1 MTTLR
6 GLWPRGGL
14 WRHADFLK
22 LWSAQTVS
30 QFGTAVSQVA
40 LPLVAVLSLHAS
52 AFQVAALGTVEFL
65 PFLLFTLP
73 AGVWVDRLPRR
84 PILVLADAGRAA
96 ALGSIPLVAAVGHL
110 TLAQLYVAGF
120 VTGTLTVFFD
130 VAYQSY
136 LPSIVERDRLVDG
149 NAKLEVSRSAAQIGG
164 PGLGGL
170 LVRLFTAPY
179 AVLADAA
186 SYVWSSL
193 FVFWI
198 RRPEVVPER
207 TAESPSLIRELIDGV
222 KYLLGHRYWRWIS
235 MSTATFNF
243 FNNVAFAI
251 LIVYLVRRLDMS
263 PLTIGI
269 TFSLASAGSL
279 VAAFFAGKIGTRLGI
294 GRTILLG
301 TMIDAVPLV
310 LVPLAPKSLA
320 IPFVAI
326 AFAVVEFGVVL
337 YNVSVIS
344 LTKSLTGSN
353 AAAGLV
359 FFALSLPSLFSP
371 LAGLVVDRVRRRP
384 LLVVTYLTEA
394 VVVLALLF
402 VHSRSDVWI
411 LYAVTGYY
419 GAAGTVAAS
428 ARSALMTTTLPQEL
442 LGEANGIFQSVREG
456 LRLIAPLLGAG
467 IFASAGGGAVAI
479 LDAASFIGVV
489 IALLFMRMPEP
500 RFERVEHNFWA
511 EVMAGARHI
520 FSTLPLRQ
528 IVFATGVCL
537 LVVGFSEPVVFA
549 VLDQG
554 LHPPPSFFGV
564 LSSFQGVGAIIG
576 GFSAPRLLRPP

>member
-30 QFGTAVSQVA
+30 QFGTTVSQVA

-84 PILVLADAGRAA
+84 PILVIADAGRAA
-96 ALGSIPLVAAVGHL
+96 ALGSVPLVAAVGHL

-269 TFSLASAGSL
+269 TFSLAQ
-279 VAAFFAGKIGTRLGI
+279 VRHVK
-294 GRTILLG
+294 
-301 TMIDAVPLV
+301 D
-310 LVPLAPKSLA
+310 
-320 IPFVAI
+320 IPSQP
-326 AFAVVEFGVVL
+326 EEL
-337 YNVSVIS
+337 PVSEEA
-344 LTKSLTGSN
+344 LTP
-353 AAAGLV
+353 AEAAGL
-359 FFALSLPSLFSP
+359 SPESPS
-371 LAGLVVDRVRRRP
+371 A
-384 LLVVTYLTEA
+384 
-394 VVVLALLF
+394 
-402 VHSRSDVWI
+402 
-411 LYAVTGYY
+411 
-419 GAAGTVAAS
+419 
-428 ARSALMTTTLPQEL
+428 
-442 LGEANGIFQSVREG
+442 
-456 LRLIAPLLGAG
+456 
-467 IFASAGGGAVAI
+467 
-479 LDAASFIGVV
+479 
-489 IALLFMRMPEP
+489 
-500 RFERVEHNFWA
+500 
-511 EVMAGARHI
+511 
-520 FSTLPLRQ
+520 
-528 IVFATGVCL
+528 
-537 LVVGFSEPVVFA
+537 
-549 VLDQG
+549 
-554 LHPPPSFFGV
+554 
-564 LSSFQGVGAIIG
+564 
-576 GFSAPRLLRPP
+576 

>member
-1 MTTLR
+1 
-6 GLWPRGGL
+6 
-14 WRHADFLK
+14 
-22 LWSAQTVS
+22 
-30 QFGTAVSQVA
+30 
-40 LPLVAVLSLHAS
+40 
-52 AFQVAALGTVEFL
+52 
-65 PFLLFTLP
+65 
-73 AGVWVDRLPRR
+73 
-84 PILVLADAGRAA
+84 
-96 ALGSIPLVAAVGHL
+96 VAAVGHL
-110 TLAQLYVAGF
+110 TLAQLYIAGF

-136 LPSIVERDRLVDG
+136 LPSLVERAQLVDG

-170 LVRLFTAPY
+170 LVRAFTAPY
-179 AVLADAA
+179 AVLADAV

-193 FVFWI
+193 FLFWI

-207 TAESPSLIRELIDGV
+207 TAESPSLRRELIDGV

-344 LTKSLTGSN
+344 LTQALTPERLLGRVNASRRFIVWGTIPLGSLVSGALASTIGLRPTLFIGTIGCSL
-353 AAAGLV
+353 AVLPIALSEVRHVKDIPSQPEELPLTDEALTPTEAAGL
-359 FFALSLPSLFSP
+359 SPESPS
-371 LAGLVVDRVRRRP
+371 A
-384 LLVVTYLTEA
+384 
-394 VVVLALLF
+394 
-402 VHSRSDVWI
+402 
-411 LYAVTGYY
+411 
-419 GAAGTVAAS
+419 
-428 ARSALMTTTLPQEL
+428 
-442 LGEANGIFQSVREG
+442 
-456 LRLIAPLLGAG
+456 
-467 IFASAGGGAVAI
+467 
-479 LDAASFIGVV
+479 
-489 IALLFMRMPEP
+489 
-500 RFERVEHNFWA
+500 
-511 EVMAGARHI
+511 
-520 FSTLPLRQ
+520 
-528 IVFATGVCL
+528 
-537 LVVGFSEPVVFA
+537 
-549 VLDQG
+549 
-554 LHPPPSFFGV
+554 
-564 LSSFQGVGAIIG
+564 
-576 GFSAPRLLRPP
+576 